1 MVLKLGA
8 EKITIKIH
16 DFPLDKFLNR
26 AHHSRTVDLMIN
38 S

>member
-1 MVLKLGA
+1 MVLKLGV
-8 EKITIKIH
+8 EKIMMKNY
-16 DFPLDKFLNR
+16 DLLFENFVNR